1 MKILVVRFSSIGDIV
16 LTTPVVRCLKLQLPG
31 VEIHYLTKKKFAGIL
46 SSNPH
51 IDKLHTIDRSINEV
65 LSTLKMEKFDF
76 VVDLHTNLRT
86 KSLIWKLRVPSA
98 SFPKLNFK
106 KWLYVRFKIN
116 KLPDVHIV
124 ERYFETVKSLDVKND
139 QQPCEYFIAS
149 EDQVDVTSLGLEPNS
164 YVAFAIGAQ
173 FATKRMPTSKLIEL
187 CNAIGKPVVLLGGP
201 EDAETAKAIISQST
215 GNIQSQC
222 GTLRLGQSAS
232 VVQQAQLLVTHDTG
246 LMHIASAFNKRIV
259 SIWGNTT
266 PSLGMYPY
274 MPQNSKNYSIH
285 QVEGLSCRPCSKIG
299 FQSCPKKH
307 FSCMHLQD
315 VGKIAKEIYQL

>member
-16 LTTPVVRCLKLQLPG
+16 LTTPVVRCLKQQLPG
-31 VEIHYLTKKKFAGIL
+31 VEIHYLTKTKFASIL
-46 SSNPH
+46 SANPH

-65 LSTLKMEKFDF
+65 LSSLKNEKFDF

-86 KSLIWKLRVPSA
+86 KSLIWKLRVPAA

-106 KWLYVRFKIN
+106 KWLYVRFKVN
-116 KLPDVHIV
+116 KLPEIHIV
-124 ERYFETVKSLDVKND
+124 ERYFETVKSLGVKND
-139 QQPCEYFIAS
+139 QQPCDYFIAS
-149 EDQVDVTSLGLEPNS
+149 EDQVDLSTLGLEPNS

-173 FATKRMPTSKLIEL
+173 FATKRMPIKKLVEV
-187 CNAIGKPVVLLGGP
+187 CNAIEKPIVLLGGP
-201 EDAETAKAIISQST
+201 EDAETAKSIIAQASGT
-215 GNIQSQC
+215 IQSHC

-232 VVQQAQLLVTHDTG
+232 VVQQAELLVTHDTG
-246 LMHIASAFNKRIV
+246 LMHIASAFNKRII

-266 PSLGMYPY
+266 PALGMYPY

-307 FSCMHLQD
+307 FSCMQLQD
-315 VGKIAKEIYQL
+315 VEKIAGEVNRL

>member
-16 LTTPVVRCLKLQLPG
+16 LTTPVVRCLKQQLPG
-31 VEIHYLTKKKFAGIL
+31 IELHYLTKKKFATIL
-46 SSNPH
+46 SSNPN
-51 IDKLHTIDRSINEV
+51 IDKLHSIDRSINEV
-65 LSTLKMEKFDF
+65 LSTLKAEKFDF
-76 VVDLHTNLRT
+76 VIDLHTNLRT
-86 KSLIWKLRVPSA
+86 KSLIWKLRVPAA
-98 SFPKLNFK
+98 SFPKLNFQ

-116 KLPDVHIV
+116 QLPNIHIV
-124 ERYFETVKSLDVKND
+124 ERYFETVASLGVKND
-139 QQPCEYFIAS
+139 QQPCDYFIAP
-149 EDQVDVTSLGLEPNS
+149 EDHVDVTTLSLEQNAF
-164 YVAFAIGAQ
+164 VAFAIGAQ
-173 FATKRMPTSKLIEL
+173 FATKRMPTDKLIEV
-187 CNAIGKPVVLLGGP
+187 CNAVKHPIVLLGGP
-201 EDAETAKAIISQST
+201 EDTETAKAIISRT
-215 GNIQSQC
+215 KGTVQSQC

-232 VVQQAQLLVTHDTG
+232 VVQQARVLVTHDTG

-285 QVEGLSCRPCSKIG
+285 QVEGLGCRPCSKIG

-315 VGKIAKEIYQL
+315 VGKIVEEVNRL